1 MRRRTRLN
9 IVDLFLP
16 KTIGYTVL
24 CFPLATRLTAAE
36 CTYLVF
42 QLPFSCSQYAIYTLF
57 FSPVQQFACD
67 ITQSSITERYEKLL
81 SIQTKLLYRSP
92 AVSHSQKYNRLRCLL
107 RVKGLLFCFYLGWSG
122 SILQFRQN
130 IIMVGSKS
138 WLLTGMLK
146 SG

>member
-16 KTIGYTVL
+16 KTIGYTAR
-24 CFPLATRLTAAE
+24 CFPLATRLTAE

-92 AVSHSQKYNRLRCLL
+92 AVSHSQKYSRLRCLL
-107 RVKGLLFCFYLGWSG
+107 RVKGLVVCFLFGLVQQYSSVQTKHRQFKVMATYLQ
-122 SILQFRQN
+122 L
-130 IIMVGSKS
+130 
-138 WLLTGMLK
+138 
-146 SG
+146 